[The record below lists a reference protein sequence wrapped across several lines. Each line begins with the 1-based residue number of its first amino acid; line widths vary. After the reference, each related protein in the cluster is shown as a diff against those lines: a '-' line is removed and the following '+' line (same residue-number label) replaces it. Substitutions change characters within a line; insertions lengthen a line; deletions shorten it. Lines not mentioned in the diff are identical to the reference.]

1 MSETVMI
8 RAQEVFGADLAQSY
22 GLTETIGVTTIL
34 PPSDHVAGNGNRLR
48 SAGRAVPGIEIEIVD
63 PETGA
68 DVPADEVGEICTRGP
83 SVTGAYWRR
92 PKESAE
98 SFWPGAWFKT
108 GDAGYLDADGYV
120 FIMDRIKDLLMSG
133 GENIYPAEVEN
144 AIMAHPAVQETAVI
158 GIPSE
163 KWGETPLAVVVPK
176 AGMTLGE
183 DELIAFTRERLAHYK
198 CPTAV
203 QFTDALPR
211 SPSGKVLK
219 RELRAPWWEGHGR
232 KVG

>member
-1 MSETVMI
+1 VMT
-8 RAQEVFGADLAQSY
+8 RAHEVFGADLAQSY
-22 GLTETIGVTTIL
+22 GLTETVGCTTIL
-34 PPSDHVAGNGNRLR
+34 PSADHVAGPGSKLR
-48 SAGRAVPGIEIEIVD
+48 SAGRALPGIEIKIAD

-68 DVPADEVGEICTRGP
+68 DVPAGEVGEICTRGP
-83 SVTGAYWRR
+83 SVTSAYWRR
-92 PKESAE
+92 PAE
-98 SFWPGAWFKT
+98 TADAFWPGGWFKT
-108 GDAGYLDADGYV
+108 GDAGYQDADGYV

-163 KWGETPLAVVVPK
+163 TWGETPLAVVVPR
-176 AGMTLGE
+176 AGMTVSA

-203 QFTDALPR
+203 QFTDSLPR
-211 SPSGKVLK
+211 NPSGKVLK
-219 RELRAPWWEGHGR
+219 RELRAPWWEGHTR